1 MFLQQFKIW
10 MKLKFMCYSFVF
22 LLYFL
27 HEMSFLTI
35 FIKEFVFNMV
45 KYTLKCGTFYIQ
57 SNFCIIP
64 QMI

>member
-27 HEMSFLTI
+27 HEMLFLTI

-45 KYTLKCGTFYIQ
+45 KYTLKCGTFQYSI
-57 SNFCIIP
+57 
-64 QMI
+64 